1 MDKSSARVG
10 VLMGGMS
17 AERGVSMKTGA
28 AVLDALVSRGWDAVA
43 IEVGRDLPA
52 RLVDQGV
59 TVAWI
64 ALHGRFGE
72 DGCVQGV
79 CEVMGI
85 PYTGSGV
92 QASAVGMDKLATKRA
107 VSGHGI
113 RMAEHVVVRRGEA
126 RPELPVPSV
135 VKPAVGGSSFGTT
148 VVMDRGALDAAL
160 DDALRYD
167 AAALV
172 EEFVQGEE
180 ITVAL
185 LRENSLFGVLS
196 LLTGHRSDRFYHS
209 VAFTRVEMITAP
221 AASVRQAIEADASVG
236 LLLLQGLSSRILQT
250 ETMIET
256 LTHRDMSSRL
266 VSFLLVLCRDFGVPG
281 DRGITIDLRLSHQAI
296 AEAIGSTRVTITRL
310 LGDLRN
316 AGLVEIDRKKIT
328 VLDPIALA
336 KKFS

>member
-1 MDKSSARVG
+1 MPGVMHGFSRTVSPLTGPVNLAYASEQKPRTLMDVIRGLDGASTEMV
-10 VLMGGMS
+10 
-17 AERGVSMKTGA
+17 ERGKTIFFPG
-28 AVLDALVSRGWDAVA
+28 D
-43 IEVGRDLPA
+43 PA
-52 RLVDQGV
+52 DRVYL
-59 TVAWI
+59 I
-64 ALHGRFGE
+64 
-72 DGCVQGV
+72 
-79 CEVMGI
+79 
-85 PYTGSGV
+85 
-92 QASAVGMDKLATKRA
+92 
-107 VSGHGI
+107 
-113 RMAEHVVVRRGEA
+113 RRG
-126 RPELPVPSV
+126 
-135 VKPAVGGSSFGTT
+135 AVRLSRVYES
-148 VVMDRGALDAAL
+148 
-160 DDALRYD
+160 
-167 AAALV
+167 
-172 EEFVQGEE
+172 GEE

-221 AASVRQAIEADASVG
+221 AGSVRQAIEADSGVG

-266 VSFLLVLCRDFGVPG
+266 VSFLLVLCRDFGVPS

-316 AGLVEIDRKKIT
+316 SGLVEIDSKKLT

-336 KKFS
+336 KKIS